1 MDKKK
6 EKKLI
11 KEISKLVA
19 EVTMADEVSTK
30 KSKKVEVWP
39 KVNKGTHLTVTT
51 FEDGST
57 KLEWDDEALLSE
69 VRNAI
74 LKHESTIPV
83 AKEMKPAVKAKALTR
98 KKKEKL

>member
-57 KLEWDDEALLSE
+57 KLEWDDEQLLKE
-69 VRNAI
+69 VREATSNFKTSQ
-74 LKHESTIPV
+74 L
-83 AKEMKPAVKAKALTR
+83 KPAVKAKALTR